1 MSWLVNDVKKPS
13 NYETIEQEDIK
24 ELSQDNEMKKGNVL
38 LSCVYDEAECGQSLY
53 DHEPRR

>member
-1 MSWLVNDVKKPS
+1 MSWLVNDVYKPS

-38 LSCVYDEAECGQSLY
+38 LSCVYDEAEWASLV
-53 DHEPRR
+53 RS